1 MKYSFAPLRDERCEI
16 LILGS
21 LPGEESLRMQQYY
34 AHPRNSFWK
43 IMFEILGE
51 KYTDDY
57 REKCRMML
65 KHHIALWDVV
75 YSGERQGSLDS
86 NIKNMSS
93 NDMSSFLA
101 KYPNI
106 KKILLN
112 GKKAYSVFVKNVPEC
127 TAQVI
132 CLPSTSPANA
142 AVKYREKLERWSR
155 AVLSSRPD
163 ENR

>member
-21 LPGEESLRMQQYY
+21 LPGEESLRMRQYY

-65 KHHIALWDVV
+65 RHHIALWDVV

-86 NIKNMSS
+86 NIKNMSFAIVLNYS
-93 NDMSSFLA
+93 HFLKSISISFFH
-101 KYPNI
+101 PS
-106 KKILLN
+106 LLL
-112 GKKAYSVFVKNVPEC
+112 
-127 TAQVI
+127 TTRT
-132 CLPSTSPANA
+132 L
-142 AVKYREKLERWSR
+142 
-155 AVLSSRPD
+155 
-163 ENR
+163 